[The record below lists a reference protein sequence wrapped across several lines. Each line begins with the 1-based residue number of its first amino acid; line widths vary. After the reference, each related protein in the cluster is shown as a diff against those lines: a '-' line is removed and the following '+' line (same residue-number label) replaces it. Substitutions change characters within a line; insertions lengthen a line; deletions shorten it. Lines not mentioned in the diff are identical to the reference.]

1 MKGIICELWDL
12 QWDAWQH
19 RNSILHNT
27 PIAEIMEGRL
37 SLDRSLRAE
46 WSIGFDD
53 FPDSVVASIP
63 KRITQ
68 VMKCDVADKKGW
80 FVLIRTVRENN
91 GDDQTRDEFSDPK
104 SALRA
109 WVGM

>member
-1 MKGIICELWDL
+1 
-12 QWDAWQH
+12 
-19 RNSILHNT
+19 
-27 PIAEIMEGRL
+27 MEGRL

-68 VMKCDVADKKGW
+68 VMKSDVADKKGR